1 NRLGG
6 LGSTLRRKGRSSD
19 SCGAAQALTRR
30 LRPSASGL
38 PPFSGSGLKW
48 ALSKARPRRDAA
60 KDKTARAVAR
70 RVAGHSCA
78 RSRFPTTSI
87 IRRSVGSTRATP
99 PKPDRAGHRSLCERV
114 GAGAPLSGPFEFGRE
129 DFARGPGGPPP
140 NSVSRVRP
148 CRPAG
153 WSCSQSAGSGR
164 LASWTTTS
172 SSTSVWH
179 KSPEIIAARSIRVN
193 AALDRHPIELD
204 RDQFLRRTLAL
215 ELIELDALQQA
226 FRAKALEDRDVGSG
240 LLL

>member
-60 KDKTARAVAR
+60 KDKTARALAR

-87 IRRSVGSTRATP
+87 IRRSVGSTPATP
-99 PKPDRAGHRSLCERV
+99 PKPDRAGHRSFWCERAC
-114 GAGAPLSGPFEFGRE
+114 AGPPLRGPFELPEPDELR
-129 DFARGPGGPPP
+129 PPP
-140 NSVSRVRP
+140 LRLTRAMQAGRVLSRIGDNDPSERST
-148 CRPAG
+148 CA
-153 WSCSQSAGSGR
+153 SGR
-164 LASWTTTS
+164 
-172 SSTSVWH
+172 
-179 KSPEIIAARSIRVN
+179 AR
-193 AALDRHPIELD
+193 AALSCRGGRGFESW
-204 RDQFLRRTLAL
+204 A
-215 ELIELDALQQA
+215 
-226 FRAKALEDRDVGSG
+226 
-240 LLL
+240 